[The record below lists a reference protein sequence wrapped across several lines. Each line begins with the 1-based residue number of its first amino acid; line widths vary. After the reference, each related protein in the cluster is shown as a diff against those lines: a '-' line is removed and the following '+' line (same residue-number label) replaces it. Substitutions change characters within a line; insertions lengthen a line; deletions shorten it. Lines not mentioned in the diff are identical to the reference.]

1 MIAGKLTQAFIF
13 TNMGSKLFQ
22 FKKFS
27 IAQDRCTHKVGTDGV
42 LLGAW
47 VDICEADMAML
58 DIGTGSGLIAIMLA
72 QRASPEAHIDAVEL
86 EAQDVQQAREN
97 VRRSPWP
104 EKVNIHHTP
113 LQQFFPGKQYDLI
126 VSNPPYFV
134 RSLLPPDEKRTQAR
148 HAHALSFSELLG
160 NTTRLLAP
168 GGRLGVILPYA
179 ESREFTALALG
190 SDLFILRQA
199 VFRARAHKPP
209 ERLLIEFSL
218 KKQNPEQRE
227 ITLYEA
233 GDQWSADY
241 KSLTGDFYLKA

>member
-13 TNMGSKLFQ
+13 TNMGSKPFQ

-47 VDICEADMAML
+47 VHIGETDKSML
-58 DIGTGSGLIAIMLA
+58 DIGTGSGLIAIMFA

-148 HAHALSFSELLG
+148 HAHALSFSELLE

-179 ESREFTALALG
+179 ESREFTARALD
-190 SDLFILRQA
+190 SDLFIRRQA
-199 VFRARAHKPP
+199 VFRARPHKPP
-209 ERLLIEFSL
+209 ERLLMEFSL

-227 ITLYEA
+227 IILYEA

-241 KSLTGDFYLKA
+241 KSLTGDFYLRA

>member
-1 MIAGKLTQAFIF
+1 
-13 TNMGSKLFQ
+13 MGSKPFQ

-47 VDICEADMAML
+47 VHLCETDRSIL

-86 EAQDVQQAREN
+86 EAQDVYQAREN

-104 EKVNIHHTP
+104 EKVHIHHTP
-113 LQQFFPGKQYDLI
+113 LQQFFPGKQYDLV

-134 RSLLPPDEKRTQAR
+134 RSLLPPDEKRTRAR
-148 HAHALSFSELLG
+148 HAHALSFSELIE

-179 ESREFTALALG
+179 EGREFVVIALHFG
-190 SDLFILRQA
+190 LFILRQA
-199 VFRARAHKPP
+199 VFRSRAHKSP
-209 ERLLIEFSL
+209 ERLLMEFSRE
-218 KKQNPEQRE
+218 KQDAGQLCE
-227 ITLYEA
+227 ILLYEA
-233 GDQWSADY
+233 GDQWSAGY
-241 KSLTGDFYLKA
+241 KSLTGDFYLRA